1 MGTNGV
7 GKTSLLKAISGVHHR
22 SGGDYSLAGE
32 TIGRLPA
39 ISSRPRAW
47 AMCRRGATSFLC

>member
-22 SGGDYSLAGE
+22 SGGDHSLDGEDDRQAAGH
-32 TIGRLPA
+32 A
-39 ISSRPRAW
+39 SRAKGV
-47 AMCRRGATSFLC
+47 AMCRRGATSFRF